1 MTRIKMPNDN
11 NLKYNN
17 VLGMESIKKKK
28 VGFENIHF
36 VEPVS
41 ASWQS
46 YTQIWKSD
54 RIWFEDFNLKGIC
67 IDIIA
72 ETTDMNQID

>member
-17 VLGMESIKKKK
+17 VLGMESIKKKKK

-54 RIWFEDFNLKGIC
+54 RI
-67 IDIIA
+67 
-72 ETTDMNQID
+72 

>member
-28 VGFENIHF
+28 KKKWV
-36 VEPVS
+36 
-41 ASWQS
+41 
-46 YTQIWKSD
+46 
-54 RIWFEDFNLKGIC
+54 LKIF
-67 IDIIA
+67 IL
-72 ETTDMNQID
+72 

>member
-28 VGFENIHF
+28 SGFWKYSF
-36 VEPVS
+36 CRASVS
-41 ASWQS
+41 KLAEL
-46 YTQIWKSD
+46 YTDLEVRQNMIW
-54 RIWFEDFNLKGIC
+54 RF
-67 IDIIA
+67 
-72 ETTDMNQID
+72 

>member
-28 VGFENIHF
+28 WV
-36 VEPVS
+36 
-41 ASWQS
+41 
-46 YTQIWKSD
+46 
-54 RIWFEDFNLKGIC
+54 LKIF
-67 IDIIA
+67 IL
-72 ETTDMNQID
+72 